1 MLSAGKNAT
10 VATVSTSGMSQR
22 GAAESTGADEAEVI
36 EARLIQVAAQ
46 GASPALDLT
55 ITTARR
61 G

>member
-1 MLSAGKNAT
+1 
-10 VATVSTSGMSQR
+10 VSTSGMSQR
-22 GAAESTGADEAEVI
+22 GAAESTGADEAEII

-46 GASPALDLT
+46 GASPALDFT